1 MILLNT
7 HARTGSYLAIQV
19 IINNLIQ
26 SQVLSKEDAEAN
38 FGAIVNALHGT
49 DLPTYFKEIKNPLEP
64 FLGVSLDN
72 RNIKHPFGS
81 NFEEISDELFKL
93 LESGKMIPFTSANVW
108 NESDYVKPEIL
119 KEKYGYKVFTLYRK
133 DIKAWYVSLDLAFVA
148 GIKSFHAFDDTSAD
162 YILNKRKTL
171 VGKLE
176 VLRKNIEDFKE
187 SIERYIINSIPVTDG
202 WIAYEDLVS
211 NPQSI
216 IETIGLDTTKKVNM
230 DILLTRK
237 IPQPVSNL
245 NEYYEDPNEFDR
257 VWSEV
262 WKTTKK

>member
-7 HARTGSYLAIQV
+7 HARTGSYLAIQL

-26 SQVLSKEDAEAN
+26 SKVLSKEDGESN
-38 FGAIVNALHGT
+38 IGAIINALHGT
-49 DLPTYFKEIKNPLEP
+49 ELPTYFKKIKNPLEP

-72 RNIKHPFGS
+72 HGIEHPFGS
-81 NFEEISDELFKL
+81 NFQEISDEFFGL
-93 LESGKMIPFTSANVW
+93 LESGKILPLTSANIW
-108 NESDYVKPEIL
+108 NESDYVKPEVL

-133 DIKAWYVSLDLAFVA
+133 DIKAWYVSLELAFVA
-148 GIKSFHAFDDTSAD
+148 GIKSFHAVDDKSAD

-171 VGKLE
+171 VGRVE
-176 VLRKNIEDFKE
+176 ILRKNIEDFKA

-202 WIAYEDLVS
+202 WIAYEDLVN

-216 IETIGLDTTKKVNM
+216 IETVGLDTTKKVNM
-230 DILLTRK
+230 DKLVTRK
-237 IPQPVSNL
+237 IPQPVNNL
-245 NEYYEDPNEFDR
+245 NEYYKDPNEFDR

>member
-26 SQVLSKEDAEAN
+26 SKVLSKKDAEAN
-38 FGAIVNALHGT
+38 LGAIVNALHGT

-72 RNIKHPFGS
+72 RDIKHPFGS
-81 NFEEISDELFKL
+81 NFQEISDELFKL

-108 NESDYVKPEIL
+108 NESDYVKPEVL

-133 DIKAWYVSLDLAFVA
+133 DIRAWYVSLELAFVA

-162 YILNKRKTL
+162 YILNKRKNL

-176 VLRKNIEDFKE
+176 VIRKNIEDFKA

-202 WIAYEDLVS
+202 WIAYEDLVN

-216 IETIGLDTTKKVNM
+216 IETVGLDTTKKV
-230 DILLTRK
+230 DIDRLTTRK

-262 WKTTKK
+262 WKNEK

>member
-1 MILLNT
+1 M
-7 HARTGSYLAIQV
+7 
-19 IINNLIQ
+19 
-26 SQVLSKEDAEAN
+26 
-38 FGAIVNALHGT
+38 
-49 DLPTYFKEIKNPLEP
+49 LPL
-64 FLGVSLDN
+64 
-72 RNIKHPFGS
+72 
-81 NFEEISDELFKL
+81 
-93 LESGKMIPFTSANVW
+93 TSANIW
-108 NESDYVKPEIL
+108 NESDYVKPEVL

-133 DIKAWYVSLDLAFVA
+133 DIKAWYVSLELAFVA
-148 GIKSFHAFDDTSAD
+148 GIKSFHAVDDTTAD

-171 VGKLE
+171 VGRIE
-176 VLRKNIEDFKE
+176 VIRKNIEDFKE

-230 DILLTRK
+230 DKLVTRK
-237 IPQPVSNL
+237 IPQPVSNV

-262 WKTTKK
+262 WKNEK

>member
-19 IINNLIQ
+19 IINNLIK
-26 SQVLSKEDAEAN
+26 SKVLSKEDGEATL
-38 FGAIVNALHGT
+38 GAIVNALHGT

-211 NPQSI
+211 NPLSI
-216 IETIGLDTTKKVNM
+216 IETVGLDITKKIDM
-230 DILLTRK
+230 DRLVTRK

-245 NEYYEDPNEFDR
+245 NEYYKDPNEFDR

-262 WKTTKK
+262 WKTMKS

>member
-26 SQVLSKEDAEAN
+26 SKVLSKKDAEAN
-38 FGAIVNALHGT
+38 LGAIVNALHGT

-81 NFEEISDELFKL
+81 NFQEISDELFKL

-108 NESDYVKPEIL
+108 NESDYVKPEVL

-133 DIKAWYVSLDLAFVA
+133 DIRAWYVSLELAFVA

-162 YILNKRKTL
+162 YILNKRKNL

-176 VLRKNIEDFKE
+176 VIRKNIEDFKA

-202 WIAYEDLVS
+202 WIAYEDLVN

-216 IETIGLDTTKKVNM
+216 IETVGLDTTKEV
-230 DILLTRK
+230 DIDRLTTRK

-262 WKTTKK
+262 WKNEK